1 VWWLWVVG
9 GIVAWVIVG
18 GVMATVIG
26 RSIRL
31 ADERSGHARLTSSA
45 VGRRTASGTVYAAA
59 RPRTRRRALP
69 LPPVA
74 IGLLAATLGVQ
85 TVGLVLQSR
94 GATGT
99 TAELLALS
107 GPTSLPRLLVASLLA
122 VAAGMAL
129 AGAARL
135 RERRAWW
142 SGFALVAGTMAAAKF
157 SNPTHVIDYARL
169 SHVVGPS
176 GAALLA
182 VLAVA
187 VVTGGLWLASR
198 SDQRDRRRVLGAL
211 GLYAAAALGIAGA
224 STLVGGQ
231 GRWALALMYVEEAG
245 QAVGSVALL
254 VAVLAG
260 VAPRLVL
267 PAEWA
272 LRRAA
277 DAHTLE
283 VTDPL
288 AGRAGVRDAPR

>member
-1 VWWLWVVG
+1 VWWLWIVG
-9 GIVAWVIVG
+9 GIVAWLIVG
-18 GVMATVIG
+18 GALATVIG

-31 ADERSGHARLTSSA
+31 ADERSGLEHVASSA

-59 RPRTRRRALP
+59 RPRIRRRALP
-69 LPPVA
+69 LPRLA
-74 IGLLAATLGVQ
+74 IGLLAATVGVQ
-85 TVGLVLQSR
+85 TVGLVLQST

-99 TAELLALS
+99 AAELLALS
-107 GPTSLPRLLVASLLA
+107 GPASLPRLLVASLLA

-142 SGFALVAGTMAAAKF
+142 SGVALVAGMIAAVKF
-157 SNPTHVIDYARL
+157 SNPTSVVDYERL
-169 SHVVGPS
+169 SSAVGPT
-176 GAALLA
+176 GAALLG

-187 VVTGGLWLASR
+187 VVAGGLWLTSR
-198 SDQRDRRRVLGAL
+198 SDRRDRRRVLGAL
-211 GLYAAAALGIAGA
+211 GLYAAAALGMAGA

-231 GRWALALMYVEEAG
+231 RQGALALTYVEEAG

-283 VTDPL
+283 VADPR
-288 AGRAGVRDAPR
+288 AGRAGVRDATR